1 MARQRSFFEAIEA
14 QGRQVLKLIDT
25 EIMELERRLRELR
38 DQAARWAAAVG
49 KSVGRARRGPGR
61 PPGRPRGRPPGRPS
75 GRPAEAAKPRAKAVS
90 RKRRPAKRASPSV
103 DWEAVLKRLPKKF
116 SKDDLQR
123 ATPKLK
129 AHPQARVIAV
139 ARWSRSGQIKK
150 VGEGQY
156 QKA

>member
-1 MARQRSFFEAIEA
+1 MARQKSFFEAIEA
-14 QGRQVLKLIDT
+14 QGRQVLKLIDA
-25 EIMELERRLRELR
+25 EIVELEKRLLDLR

-49 KSVGRARRGPGR
+49 MSGKGTRRGPGR
-61 PPGRPRGRPPGRPS
+61 PPGSAKTS
-75 GRPAEAAKPRAKAVS
+75 GKTQAKGAVRKA
-90 RKRRPAKRASPSV
+90 RAKRASPPV
-103 DWEAVLKRLPKKF
+103 DWDAVLKRLPKRF
-116 SKDDLQR
+116 SKQELER

-139 ARWSRSGQIKK
+139 ARWSRSGEIKK

>member
-1 MARQRSFFEAIEA
+1 MPRQRSFFEAIEA
-14 QGRQVLKLIDT
+14 QGREVLKMIDK
-25 EIMELERRLRELR
+25 EIVELERRLGELR

-49 KSVGRARRGPGR
+49 ASVRGARRGPGR
-61 PPGRPRGRPPGRPS
+61 PPGRPRGRPPGRP
-75 GRPAEAAKPRAKAVS
+75 ALVAKVVAKAVA
-90 RKRRPAKRASPSV
+90 RKRRPAKRSSPPV

-116 SKDDLQR
+116 SKDELAR

-150 VGEGQY
+150 VADGQY